1 MARRL
6 PNRVLTAV
14 TILFAAA
21 AALMLGVALA
31 GPNADAVP
39 SATSTTGGCGLVTC
53 TTSASPT
60 TVPVAST
67 APPSTAPRTTSA
79 PTTRPAVRQTFPFNP
94 TSRTTIPASTTST
107 TNTTLPSIGGNLPV
121 TPSTVPFTTKQQS
134 SHVSP
139 VFAALSGIGFFLA
152 LIIVA
157 VRFWFTRPPRQPR
170 Q

>member
-1 MARRL
+1 MLRRFL
-6 PNRVLTAV
+6 SRALTAMTV
-14 TILFAAA
+14 LFAAA

-31 GPNADAVP
+31 GPNAGAVP
-39 SATSTTGGCGLVTC
+39 RATSTTSGGCGLVSC
-53 TTSASPT
+53 T
-60 TVPVAST
+60 T
-67 APPSTAPRTTSA
+67 APPPTAGPSTAVPTTAPRTTSP
-79 PTTRPAVRQTFPFNP
+79 PTTRPAVRQTLPLNSTP
-94 TSRTTIPASTTST
+94 RSTVASSTTST

-157 VRFWFTRPPRQPR
+157 VRFWITRPPHEPTQ
-170 Q
+170 